1 MNAAVLT
8 VSDGVSAG
16 VRDDRSGDVLAELLG
31 EEGFEVERRVVA
43 DDATQIADAI
53 RALADGGA
61 RLVLTTG
68 GTGFAPR
75 DVTPEATQDGDRPR
89 GAGSRRG
96 DSGGRDRADSPRA
109 ALAWSRR
116 ASRRDPRR
124 EPARV
129 ARWLPRRVRGR
140 AAGAAPRARA
150 RRGRHR
156 DRRTAK
162 HERRDGSAPPAAGV
176 ARAHRA
182 HGVRTPVRVCRSV
195 PLGRCVAG
203 LREHGL
209 DHGRDGRRSHARDVS
224 QPARGRRA
232 RRSQPADGDA
242 RASFRCADAGAGA
255 RLCAFWH
262 LPSSSSRC
270 SSSTRSS
277 AGSGPSRSRCS
288 SSTRT

>member
-1 MNAAVLT
+1 M
-8 VSDGVSAG
+8 
-16 VRDDRSGDVLAELLG
+16 LAELLG

-43 DDATQIADAI
+43 DDATQIAEAI
-53 RALADGGA
+53 RALADAGA

-75 DVTPEATQDGDRPR
+75 DVTPEATRTVIDREAP
-89 GAGSRRG
+89 GLAEAI
-96 DSGGRDRADSPRA
+96 RADAIARTPH
-109 ALAWSRR
+109 ALLSRGV
-116 ASRRDPRR
+116 AGLLGATLVVNLPGL
-124 EPARV
+124 

-156 DRRTAK
+156 DRRTAR

-182 HGVRTPVRVCRSV
+182 HGVRAPVRVRRRV
-195 PLGRCVAG
+195 PLGRRVAG
-203 LREHGL
+203 PREHGL

-242 RASFRCADAGAGA
+242 RAALRRADARAGA
-255 RLCAFWH
+255 RLVPFGTCR
-262 LPSSSSRC
+262 LPPRGVPA
-270 SSSTRSS
+270 RPDRPL
-277 AGSGPSRSRCS
+277 ALARSRSRCS